1 MKVTVRKG
9 NFIHVFDRATSVDIE
24 GDDKSGVAQ
33 RSEQA
38 PYKSPTM
45 GSTPTARTKRLD
57 DLGSVQDG
65 RKMSSDG
72 QKSGSGNEG
81 GSAGRLHSPC
91 YLPSESPASVPDPAP
106 SKRGRPRVHPDGATK
121 QREYR
126 ARKKEK
132 TNAEN

>member
-9 NFIHVFDRATSVDIE
+9 NFIHVFDGATSVDIE

-45 GSTPTARTKRLD
+45 GSSPTARTKPTAPAK
-57 DLGSVQDG
+57 LG
-65 RKMSSDG
+65 
-72 QKSGSGNEG
+72 GSGREPDEAAEAARRQPT
-81 GSAGRLHSPC
+81 SAAVG
-91 YLPSESPASVPDPAP
+91 
-106 SKRGRPRVHPDGATK
+106 KRGRPRIHEDRKAYNAQK

-132 TNAEN
+132 PNAEN